1 MDIDA
6 EWEHFMSGGDIS
18 TSSVNNESSRGDE
31 LAQSNDN
38 KGNPTHI
45 DAPTPSNIYISTKSK
60 IAYLNK
66 SVDLLSVFWKLN
78 VILYTNQQNGIVK
91 KQMKF
96 NSSSQE
102 EVDDIQKNLEGEY
115 YFNEQILTSVTTPS
129 GSKNWFKDVRKVTV
143 GISKKDII
151 SYRSKQKCAFYN
163 CFVMILRI
171 LIEDKDD
178 IEYGKF
184 HEFHVKIFNTGK
196 VEIPG
201 IRSKYHLDVVQ
212 KNILHHLRPII
223 GDDMDYKGSCD
234 TVLINSN
241 FNCGFFINRENLFD
255 ILKTKYNIQCIYD
268 PCSYPGI
275 QCKFYYDKTKSIQNG
290 VREYEN
296 IEKNKSI
303 VVISFMIFRT
313 GSILIVGM
321 CEEDVLDE
329 VYVII
334 KNMLIVEFPL
344 IYQSIVQEEDI
355 KPKNKKTSIRKRFIT
370 VDNHVVV

>member
-31 LAQSNDN
+31 LTQSNDN

-66 SVDLLSVFWKLN
+66 PVDLLSVFWKLN

-115 YFNEQILTSVTTPS
+115 YVNEQILTSVTTPS

-171 LIEDKDD
+171 LIEDEDD
-178 IEYGKF
+178 AEYGNF

-212 KNILHHLRPII
+212 KNILNHLRPII
-223 GDDMDYKGSCD
+223 GDDMDYKGLCD

>member
-66 SVDLLSVFWKLN
+66 PVDLLSVFWKLN

-102 EVDDIQKNLEGEY
+102 EVDDIQKNLEDEY

-171 LIEDKDD
+171 LIEDEDD
-178 IEYGKF
+178 VEYGNF

-212 KNILHHLRPII
+212 KNILNHLRPII

>member
-6 EWEHFMSGGDIS
+6 EWEQFMSSGDIP
-18 TSSVNNESSRGDE
+18 TSYVTSESSRNDE
-31 LAQSNDN
+31 PKQIDN
-38 KGNPTHI
+38 NQCNTTHL
-45 DAPTPSNIYISTKSK
+45 DAPTPSDIYISTKSK
-60 IAYLNK
+60 IAYLNTPI
-66 SVDLLSVFWKLN
+66 DLRDVFWKLKI
-78 VILYTNQQNGIVK
+78 ILYTNQQNGIVK

-212 KNILHHLRPII
+212 KNILYHLRPIV
-223 GDDMDYKGSCD
+223 GDDMDYKGACD

-275 QCKFYYDKTKSIQNG
+275 QCKFYYDKTKNIQNG

-303 VVISFMIFRT
+303 IVISFMIFRT

-321 CEEDVLDE
+321 CDEHVLDE
-329 VYVII
+329 VYIII

-344 IYQSIVQEEDI
+344 IYQSIVHEQDI
-355 KPKNKKTSIRKRFIT
+355 KPKNKKTSVRKRFIT
-370 VDNHVVV
+370 VDNHITV

>member
-1 MDIDA
+1 
-6 EWEHFMSGGDIS
+6 
-18 TSSVNNESSRGDE
+18 
-31 LAQSNDN
+31 
-38 KGNPTHI
+38 
-45 DAPTPSNIYISTKSK
+45 
-60 IAYLNK
+60 
-66 SVDLLSVFWKLN
+66 
-78 VILYTNQQNGIVK
+78 
-91 KQMKF
+91 
-96 NSSSQE
+96 
-102 EVDDIQKNLEGEY
+102 
-115 YFNEQILTSVTTPS
+115 
-129 GSKNWFKDVRKVTV
+129 
-143 GISKKDII
+143 
-151 SYRSKQKCAFYN
+151 
-163 CFVMILRI
+163 
-171 LIEDKDD
+171 
-178 IEYGKF
+178 
-184 HEFHVKIFNTGK
+184 
-196 VEIPG
+196 
-201 IRSKYHLDVVQ
+201 
-212 KNILHHLRPII
+212 
-223 GDDMDYKGSCD
+223 MDYKGLCD

>member
-31 LAQSNDN
+31 LSQSNDN

-66 SVDLLSVFWKLN
+66 PVDLLSVFWKLN

-171 LIEDKDD
+171 LIEDEDD
-178 IEYGKF
+178 VEYGKF

-212 KNILHHLRPII
+212 KNILNHLRPIV
-223 GDDMDYKGSCD
+223 GDDMDYKGLCD

>member
-6 EWEHFMSGGDIS
+6 EWEQFMSGGDIPTLS
-18 TSSVNNESSRGDE
+18 VTSESSRDDE
-31 LAQSNDN
+31 PKQIDN
-38 KGNPTHI
+38 NQGNTNHI
-45 DAPTPSNIYISTKSK
+45 DAPTPSDIYISTKSK

-66 SVDLLSVFWKLN
+66 PVELRDVFWKLN

-178 IEYGKF
+178 IEYGNY

-212 KNILHHLRPII
+212 KNILHHLRPIV
-223 GDDMDYKGSCD
+223 GDDMDYKGECD

-275 QCKFYYDKTKSIQNG
+275 QCKFYYDKTKTIQNG
-290 VREYEN
+290 VREHEN

-321 CEEDVLDE
+321 CDEHVLDE
-329 VYVII
+329 VYIII

-344 IYQSIVQEEDI
+344 IYQSIVHEQDI
-355 KPKNKKTSIRKRFIT
+355 KPKNKKTSVRKRFIT
-370 VDNHVVV
+370 VDNHITV